1 MQKNDELP
9 VRLEH
14 DDFLIL
20 DEADEKQIAEVD
32 QKIKDALV
40 YELKGNKEL
49 SYVGLKH
56 LTLMMSQKGQALQ
69 VLEDECELKD
79 GIWYAKMKVKN
90 LKTQHETVGYAQQPA
105 RMQVGE
111 EEKPDAFARTKAFS
125 KAERNAWRKQI
136 PELQIK
142 SFIEVITKKNG
153 GKTTTLSKTPPS
165 ESKYC
170 MCDFKDM
177 VIDPKTNGCSNRNK
191 PMTDN
196 QRNAVQN
203 RS

>member
-1 MQKNDELP
+1 MQKNEEM

-20 DEADEKQIAEVD
+20 DEADEKQIAEID
-32 QKIKDALV
+32 QKMKEALV

-69 VLEDECELKD
+69 VLEDSCELID

-90 LKTQHETVGYAQQPA
+90 IKTQHETVGYAQQPA
-105 RMQVGE
+105 IMDANGE
-111 EEKPDAFARTKAFS
+111 KKPDAFARTKAFS

-142 SFIEVITKKNG
+142 SFIEVITKKNS
-153 GKTTTLSKTPPS
+153 GKTTTLSKSPQS
-165 ESKYC
+165 ESKFC
-170 MCDFKDM
+170 MCDFNDM
-177 VIDPKTNGCSNRNK
+177 KINEKGDGCSNCNK
-191 PMTDN
+191 PMTEN
-196 QRNAVQN
+196 QVNAVKN